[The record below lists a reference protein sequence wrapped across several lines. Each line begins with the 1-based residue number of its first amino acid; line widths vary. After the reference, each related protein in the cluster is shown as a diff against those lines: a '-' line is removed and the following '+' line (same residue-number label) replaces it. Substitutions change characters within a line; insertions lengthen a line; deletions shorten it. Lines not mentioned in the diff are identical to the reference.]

1 MVLADWQM
9 FEFAEDRSRP
19 RSTPLFARAREA
31 PLRIFQSNSSHQSMN
46 LIAQRQQVFRQLA
59 SVLCGD
65 AGY

>member
-1 MVLADWQM
+1 
-9 FEFAEDRSRP
+9 
-19 RSTPLFARAREA
+19 
-31 PLRIFQSNSSHQSMN
+31 MN